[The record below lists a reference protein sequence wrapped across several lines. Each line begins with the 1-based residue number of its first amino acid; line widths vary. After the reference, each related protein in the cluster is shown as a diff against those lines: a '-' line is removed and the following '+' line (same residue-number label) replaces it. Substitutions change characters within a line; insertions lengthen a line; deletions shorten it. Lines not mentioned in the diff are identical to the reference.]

1 MGKALKKIPTITLRE
16 CYSLQYT
23 EEETQPLSLTCQSH
37 KASAT
42 QEMESLDFYSQN
54 CTMLAEITEK
64 TI

>member
-1 MGKALKKIPTITLRE
+1 MGKALQKIPAITLLE

-23 EEETQPLSLTCQSH
+23 EEEKQPLSLTCQSH
-37 KASAT
+37 RAGT
-42 QEMESLDFYSQN
+42 IQEMESLDFYSQN